1 MKTAPTDDNKQRNV
15 IMLWNYHNWGGAQIY
30 LLSVIKHAPKHWK
43 FKIVVPKD
51 SPTDILELFK
61 KHGAK
66 VEFQDVLP
74 FNENAQTIPQKL
86 SRQWRRVLAEY
97 KTYKYISRQNLT
109 DTVLHLETAPW
120 QSGLLIKKLSDKID
134 VFVTMH
140 NSIPP
145 VSKKREAVFKS
156 RLKYLSNI
164 KAFHIFTSNK
174 DTKNSLKNWVTDEF
188 WNRINV
194 TYTCVDPPEIDSVLE
209 STILKSD
216 LRKRFSVDED
226 KFVVLSVGQF
236 IDRKGRKIFLKA
248 ANKLLKDN
256 KHLQFLWLTQSL
268 INDEDKN
275 LIESFGLSDSFRI
288 VKSET
293 VGTKRE
299 DILNFFKIA
308 DAFALPSFVEGL
320 PIALLEAMALKL
332 PSISTNVNA
341 IPEAVINNETGL
353 LIEAGNSDE
362 LADAIKKLF
371 DDSEL
376 RTRLSENGRQ
386 YVIENFDERVC
397 CEIVLD
403 TYDSAIRDRN
413 SGQRN

>member
-1 MKTAPTDDNKQRNV
+1 MRTAPNDDNKQRNV

-30 LLSVIKHAPKHWK
+30 LLSVLKHAPKNWK

-51 SPTDILELFK
+51 SPNDILELFK
-61 KHGAK
+61 KHGA
-66 VEFQDVLP
+66 EIDFQDVSP
-74 FNENAQTIPQKL
+74 FNENAVTIPQKL

-97 KTYKYISRQNLT
+97 KTYKYISRQNLK

-120 QSGLLIKKLSDKID
+120 QSGLLIKKLAEKID

-145 VSKKREAVFKS
+145 VSKKRETVFKA
-156 RLKYLSNI
+156 RLKYLSDV

-174 DTKNSLKNWVTDEF
+174 DTKNSLKNWVTDDF
-188 WNRINV
+188 WDRINV

-209 STILKSD
+209 SEISKND
-216 LRKRFSVDED
+216 LRKRFSVGEE

-236 IDRKGRKIFLKA
+236 IERKGTKIVLDA
-248 ANKLLKDN
+248 AKKLLKDN
-256 KHLQFLWLTQSL
+256 KNLQFLWLTQSR
-268 INDEDKN
+268 ISNEDKN
-275 LIESFGLSDSFRI
+275 LIESFGLGDSFRI

-362 LADAIKKLF
+362 LADAVKKLLV
-371 DDSEL
+371 DSEL
-376 RTRLSENGRQ
+376 RTRLSENGRN

-397 CEIVLD
+397 CEIVLK
-403 TYDSAIRDRN
+403 TYEKAIGDRN
-413 SGQRN
+413 SGKRN

>member
-1 MKTAPTDDNKQRNV
+1 METAPINENKQRNV

-30 LLSVIKHAPKHWK
+30 LLSVLKHAPKNWK
-43 FKIVVPKD
+43 FKIVVPKY

-61 KHGAK
+61 KHGA
-66 VEFQDVLP
+66 EIDFQDVSP
-74 FNENAQTIPQKL
+74 FNENATTIKQKL
-86 SRQWRRVLAEY
+86 GRQWRRVQAEY
-97 KTYKYISRQNLT
+97 KTYKYISRQNLK

-120 QSGLLIKKLSDKID
+120 QSGLLIKKLSKKID

-145 VSKKREAVFKS
+145 VSKKRETVFKT
-156 RLKYLSNI
+156 RLKYLSDI

-188 WNRINV
+188 WDRINV
-194 TYTCVDPPEIDSVLE
+194 TYTCVDPPEIDSVLN
-209 STILKSD
+209 SDISKND
-216 LRKRFSVDED
+216 LRKKFSVGDD

-236 IDRKGRKIFLKA
+236 IDRKGRKTILEA
-248 ANKLLKDN
+248 ARKLLKDN
-256 KHLQFLWLTQSL
+256 KNLQFLWLTQSD
-268 INDEDKN
+268 INEEDEN
-275 LIESFGLSDSFRI
+275 LIKSFELNDAFRI

-293 VGTKRE
+293 VGDERT

-353 LIEAGNSDE
+353 LVEAGKADE
-362 LADAIKKLF
+362 LANAIKKIF
-371 DDSEL
+371 NDPFL
-376 RTRLSENGRQ
+376 RTKLSETGRD
-386 YVIENFDERVC
+386 YVVENFDERVC
-397 CEIVLD
+397 CEIVLE
-403 TYDSAIRDRN
+403 TYEKAINERN
-413 SGQRN
+413 SGKRI

>member
-1 MKTAPTDDNKQRNV
+1 METAPINENQQRNV

-30 LLSVIKHAPKHWK
+30 LLSVLKHAPKRWK

-61 KHGAK
+61 KHGA
-66 VEFQDVLP
+66 EIDFQDVQP
-74 FNENAQTIPQKL
+74 FNENAVTIPQKL
-86 SRQWRRVLAEY
+86 GRQWRRVRAEY
-97 KTYKYISRQNLT
+97 KTYKYISRQNLK

-120 QSGLLIKKLSDKID
+120 QSGLLIKKLAEKID

-145 VSKKREAVFKS
+145 VSKKRETVFKA
-156 RLKYLSNI
+156 RLKYLSDI

-188 WNRINV
+188 WDRINV
-194 TYTCVDPPEIDSVLE
+194 TYTCVDPPEIDSVLT
-209 STILKSD
+209 SDISKND
-216 LRKRFSVDED
+216 LRKKFFVDEN

-236 IDRKGRKIFLKA
+236 IDRKGRRTILEA
-248 ANKLLKDN
+248 AQKLLKHN
-256 KHLQFLWLTQSL
+256 KNLQFLWLTQSDINEEDEKL
-268 INDEDKN
+268 IKSFELNDA
-275 LIESFGLSDSFRI
+275 FRI

-293 VGTKRE
+293 VGDARA

-320 PIALLEAMALKL
+320 PIALLEGMALKL

-353 LIEAGNSDE
+353 LVEAGKSDE
-362 LADAIKKLF
+362 LAAAIKKLY
-371 DDSEL
+371 DDPFL
-376 RTRLSENGRQ
+376 RTKLSETGRD

-397 CEIVLD
+397 CAIVLD
-403 TYDSAIRDRN
+403 TYEKAINERN
-413 SGQRN
+413 SGKRN